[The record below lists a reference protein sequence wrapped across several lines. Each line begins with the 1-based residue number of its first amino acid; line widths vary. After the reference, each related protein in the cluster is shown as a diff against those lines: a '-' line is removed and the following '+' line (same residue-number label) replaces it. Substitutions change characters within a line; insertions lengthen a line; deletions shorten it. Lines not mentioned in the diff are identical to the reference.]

1 MEAKRSMR
9 QLISVSNGKE
19 LYHHGILGQ
28 KWGVKN
34 GPPYPL
40 GVGDHNAREKKA
52 GWRQSL
58 NTSSDK
64 KDRLNN
70 KKRMSEDTKRKLKK
84 AAIIAGVSV
93 GLIAGGYL
101 AYKMHTRV
109 YPRMNGL
116 VDKRKIEQFNDTVD
130 NLIRENSAKRVKA
143 LELYADTSQEAVEAW
158 FLDNGLQF
166 NDKYEMIKKAS
177 RSSDSEFYK
186 NLKIKVF
193 DFDESNGAL
202 ETVRSEISKI
212 NEKLSGTPEG
222 SINCAHCS
230 LSFVL
235 NNAFGKNVRALG
247 NYGVDEVS
255 GSIVR
260 GRYLPVYDAM
270 FDNINWISNRNR
282 ALYNPSF
289 TSRPFR
295 NLRSAVED
303 LSIDDFPANSC
314 GIVSVPGHVMNYI
327 SNDNR
332 TILIDCQSNKWYD
345 LSNPDTA
352 NFVRYFMPIVNILD
366 FSQASIKPNAEAIW
380 RHMIEEI

>member
-1 MEAKRSMR
+1 MEVECSVR
-9 QLISVSNGKE
+9 QLIFVSNGKE

-58 NTSSDK
+58 NASSDK

-130 NLIRENSAKRVKA
+130 NLIMENSAKRVKA

-158 FLDNGLQF
+158 FSDNGLQF

-255 GSIVR
+255 GSMVR

-289 TSRPFR
+289 TSRQFR

-303 LSIDDFPANSC
+303 LSIDDFKKL
-314 GIVSVPGHVMNYI
+314 YI
-327 SNDNR
+327 
-332 TILIDCQSNKWYD
+332 
-345 LSNPDTA
+345 
-352 NFVRYFMPIVNILD
+352 
-366 FSQASIKPNAEAIW
+366 
-380 RHMIEEI
+380 

>member
-1 MEAKRSMR
+1 MR
-9 QLISVSNGKE
+9 QLIPILNGEE
-19 LYHHGILGQ
+19 LYHHGVKGM

-52 GWRQSL
+52 GWRKSL
-58 NTSSDK
+58 NATSNK
-64 KDRLNN
+64 KDRSN

-101 AYKMHTRV
+101 AYKMHGRIDTRKV
-109 YPRMNGL
+109 
-116 VDKRKIEQFNDTVD
+116 EQFNDTVD
-130 NLIRENSAKRVKA
+130 QLIREHSAERVKA

-158 FLDNGLQF
+158 FSDNGLQF

-177 RSSDSEFYK
+177 GPSDREFYK
-186 NLKIKVF
+186 NLKLKVS
-193 DFDESNGAL
+193 DFYDENGA
-202 ETVRSEISKI
+202 EAVRSEIGKI
-212 NEKLSGTPEG
+212 NEALSGTPEG

-260 GRYLPVYDAM
+260 GRYLPIYNAM

-289 TSRPFR
+289 TSRQFR
-295 NLRSAVED
+295 NLRSEMEK
-303 LSIDDFPANSC
+303 LSIDDFPSNSC
-314 GIVSVPGHVMNYI
+314 GIVAVPGHVMNYI
-327 SNDNR
+327 SDNNR
-332 TILIDCQSNKWYD
+332 TVIIDCQANKWYD
-345 LSNPDTA
+345 LSDPNTA
-352 NFVRYFMPIVNILD
+352 NLFRYFMPIVNILD
-366 FSQASIKPNAEAIW
+366 FSQASIKPNAADIW
-380 RHMIEEI
+380 QHMIEEI

>member
-1 MEAKRSMR
+1 MR
-9 QLISVSNGKE
+9 QLVLCDNSKE

-40 GVGDHNAREKKA
+40 GIGDHNARENKA
-52 GWRQSL
+52 GWRKSL
-58 NTSSDK
+58 NSPRNK
-64 KDRLNN
+64 KDGSNN
-70 KKRMSEDTKRKLKK
+70 KKGMSEDTKRKLKK

-109 YPRMNGL
+109 YPKMNGL
-116 VDKRKIEQFNDTVD
+116 VDTSKKVEQFNDTVD
-130 NLIRENSAKRVKA
+130 NLIREHSAERIKA

-158 FLDNGLQF
+158 FSDNGIQF
-166 NDKYEMIKKAS
+166 YDKYEMIKKAS
-177 RSSDSEFYK
+177 GSSDSEFYK
-186 NLKIKVF
+186 NLKLKVS
-193 DFDESNGAL
+193 DFDGPNGAL
-202 ETVRSEISKI
+202 DAARSEISKI

-247 NYGVDEVS
+247 NYGVDEAS
-255 GSIVR
+255 GSMVR
-260 GRYLPVYDAM
+260 GRYLPIYDAM

-282 ALYNPSF
+282 ALYSPSF
-289 TSRPFR
+289 TSRQFR
-295 NLRSAVED
+295 NLRSAVEN

-327 SNDNR
+327 SNDN
-332 TILIDCQSNKWYD
+332 TTMIIDCQSNKWYD
-345 LSNPDTA
+345 LSDPGNA
-352 NFVRYFMPIVNILD
+352 YLFRYFMPIVNILD
-366 FSQASIKPNAEAIW
+366 FSQASIKPNAADIW
-380 RHMIEEI
+380 QHMIEEI